1 MLKIMTAIAM
11 MIMAIRYVASTHK
24 GTVAQ
29 FVGDAFILITLY
41 ATAFCL

>member
-11 MIMAIRYVASTHK
+11 LIMAIRYVASTHK

-29 FVGDAFILITLY
+29 FMGDAFIIITLY
-41 ATAFCL
+41 MSALCL

>member
-41 ATAFCL
+41 VTAF